1 MLPVTYLFFQYFECS
16 MKPVVLQLG
25 ALPEWDEQPLHSN
38 YEVLAYYAA
47 DNQQAM
53 LAEHGARINAIV
65 TRGEIGAD
73 KALIDACP
81 GVKLI
86 SVYGV
91 GYDAVAVDHCE
102 THGIS
107 VTNTP
112 DVLTGD
118 VADLA
123 VAMLLC
129 SRRDMLGA
137 SERVRSMR
145 WKSEGN
151 HPLSTRVFGQRT
163 GILGLGRIGFEV
175 ATRLSGFNMDI
186 YYHDVAEQ
194 SRAAGWNYVDSAR
207 ELAASVDNLFVT
219 LAASAETRHIVDHEV
234 IEALGPDGLLLNVSR
249 ASNIDED
256 ALISALE
263 SGMLGAA
270 ALDVFENEPDIDP
283 RWLGL
288 DNVLLQP
295 HHASGTVQTRQ
306 AMGQLLRDNLAAHFA
321 GKPLLTP
328 VTCTTG
334 PAPTT

>member
-1 MLPVTYLFFQYFECS
+1 

-25 ALPEWDEQPLHSN
+25 ALPEWDEIPLRNN
-38 YEVLAYYAA
+38 YEVLPYYAA
-47 DNQQAM
+47 EKKEEM
-53 LAEHGARINAIV
+53 LSVHGAGVKAIV
-65 TRGEIGAD
+65 TRGEIGAEET
-73 KALIDACP
+73 LINACP
-81 GVKLI
+81 GLELI

-91 GYDAVAVDHCE
+91 GYDAVPVDHCKRL
-102 THGIS
+102 GIK

-129 SRRDMLGA
+129 SRRDMLRA
-137 SERVRSMR
+137 SDRVNSMR
-145 WKSEGN
+145 WKTEGN

-175 ATRLSGFNMDI
+175 ATRLSGFNMEI
-186 YYHDVAEQ
+186 YYHDISEQ
-194 SRAAGWNYVDSAR
+194 SRAKDWHYAGSAQ

-219 LAASAETRHIVDHEV
+219 LAASAQTHHIVDRTV

-249 ASNIDED
+249 ASNIDENALID
-256 ALISALE
+256 ALK
-263 SGMLGAA
+263 SGNLGAA

-283 RWLGL
+283 RWLTL

-295 HHASGTVQTRQ
+295 HHASGTEQTRQ
-306 AMGQLLRDNLAAHFA
+306 AMGKLVRDNLAAHFA
-321 GKPLLTP
+321 GKPLLSP
-328 VTCTTG
+328 VI
-334 PAPTT
+334 

>member
-1 MLPVTYLFFQYFECS
+1 

-25 ALPEWDEQPLHSN
+25 ALPEWDEKPLRNN

-47 DNQQAM
+47 DNKPAL
-53 LAEHGARINAIV
+53 LAEHGSRVSAIV

-81 GVKLI
+81 EARLI

-91 GYDAVAVDHCE
+91 GYDAVDTAHCKAR
-102 THGIS
+102 GIS

-129 SRRDMLGA
+129 ARRDVLGA

-175 ATRLSGFNMDI
+175 ATRLSGFGMDI

-194 SRAAGWNYVDSAR
+194 SRAAGWHYVDSAR
-207 ELAASVDNLFVT
+207 ELAATVDNLFVT
-219 LAASAETRHIVDHEV
+219 LAASAETRHIVDQQV

-249 ASNIDED
+249 ASNIDEN
-256 ALISALE
+256 ALITALD
-263 SGMLGAA
+263 SGKLGAA

-283 RWLGL
+283 RWLQL

-295 HHASGTVQTRQ
+295 HHASGTVQTRK
-306 AMGQLLRDNLAAHFA
+306 AMGKLVLDNLAAHFA

-328 VTCTTG
+328 VPCSADTDSGT
-334 PAPTT
+334 A